1 MGARRKARELALQM
15 LYEHDVS
22 GTEPTEMF
30 KRSDEMKKSPEGIQ
44 DFTRR
49 LVSGTLTHRD
59 DLDEIISRQADHWRL
74 ARMPVV
80 DRNILRLALFELLH
94 EPETPRPV
102 VIDEAL
108 EIAKRFSTPKSSQFI
123 NGILDGVLKARRSE
137 ASKA

>member
-1 MGARRKARELALQM
+1 MSRTSPAASSRGRSTTAKIFDAL
-15 LYEHDVS
+15 
-22 GTEPTEMF
+22 
-30 KRSDEMKKSPEGIQ
+30 
-44 DFTRR
+44 
-49 LVSGTLTHRD
+49 
-59 DLDEIISRQADHWRL
+59 ISRQADHWRL

-123 NGILDGVLKARRSE
+123 NGILDGVLKARRGEVPS
-137 ASKA
+137 A